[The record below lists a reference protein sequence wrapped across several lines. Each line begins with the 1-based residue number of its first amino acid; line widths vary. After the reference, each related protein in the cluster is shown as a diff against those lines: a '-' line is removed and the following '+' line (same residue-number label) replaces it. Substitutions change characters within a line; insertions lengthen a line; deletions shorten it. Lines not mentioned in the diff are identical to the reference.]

1 MLKSEEIK
9 ALFALFENASAE
21 IEGVECWSARELQS
35 LLGYT
40 QWRNFVNI
48 IDKAKEA
55 CQNAGENIQYHF
67 ADVSKMVEIGS
78 GAEKAIEEILLT
90 RYACYLIAQNGDSRK
105 EQIAFAQNYFAVQT
119 RRAEIIEQR
128 ILETERVEARAKL
141 RETEKRLSGV
151 LYERGVDDK
160 GFAIIR
166 SKGDKAL
173 FRLDTAQLKRKMGVP
188 ANRPIAD
195 FLPTVSIKAKDFAAA
210 MTAEN
215 VQIKDLHG
223 VPAIEKEHIDNNLG
237 VRKIMIER
245 GLVPENLPPAEDV
258 QKVERRL
265 KTEEK
270 KVLKK

>member
-1 MLKSEEIK
+1 
-9 ALFALFENASAE
+9 
-21 IEGVECWSARELQS
+21 LQK
-35 LLGYT
+35 LLGYALW
-40 QWRNFVNI
+40 QNFEKVMA
-48 IDKAKEA
+48 KAKSA
-55 CQNAGENIQYHF
+55 CENVGEKIPDHF
-67 ADVSKMVEIGS
+67 IDVNKMVEIGS
-78 GAEKAIEEILLT
+78 GAQKQIKDILLT
-90 RYACYLIAQNGDSRK
+90 RYACYLIAQNGDSQK
-105 EQIAFAQNYFAVQT
+105 LQIAFAQTYFAVQT

-173 FRLDTAQLKRKMGVP
+173 FNLDTQQLKRRMGIP
-188 ANRPIAD
+188 ATRPVAD

-215 VQIKDLHG
+215 VQVKDLHG
-223 VPAIEKEHIDNNLG
+223 VSAIEKEHIDNNLG

-270 KVLKK
+270 KGLKGKNK